1 MKTLLNALQEGR
13 FVELPE
19 TNKEKALNYLANLI
33 EAMPD
38 ISPGTDV
45 AGAVLTREQQFN
57 TGIGMGWACP
67 HMRTPHDG
75 EMICAAG
82 WSPAGIDY
90 GASDTK
96 PVHFV
101 VMYYVP
107 DSQKNVYLKEVSAL
121 VKAIQKKQGDQPMP
135 VMPSLAA
142 ARDWILDLVAL
153 ALENQMPDAKARMIH
168 LEAKQAAALVSG
180 GLPYAIVP
188 VTILVNPGTRSV
200 VLSQDPD
207 TVAKLEAAGEMD
219 VALAKQAPFEHG
231 GYKVLF
237 RSVSAY
243 QAKRLLYDCL
253 AIKLNG
259 TAGVV
264 AEKPKGYGVGF
275 SPRRRGAR
283 MNGRKPGVEGH
294 RWHGFSQMGNAP
306 IVAEQ
311 MIFRSEI

>member
-45 AGAVLTREQQFN
+45 AGAVMTREQQFN
-57 TGIGMGWACP
+57 TGIGQGWACP
-67 HMRTPHDG
+67 HMRSPHDG
-75 EMICAAG
+75 EIICAAG
-82 WSPAGIDY
+82 WSPGGIDY
-90 GASDTK
+90 GASDGQ

-121 VKAIQKKQGDQPMP
+121 VKAIQKKQGDRPAA
-135 VMPSLAA
+135 SFTTLAE
-142 ARDWILDLVAL
+142 ARNWILDLVSV
-153 ALENQMPDAKARMIH
+153 ALETQVPDAKARMIH
-168 LEAKQAAALVSG
+168 LEAKQAAAG
-180 GLPYAIVP
+180 GAQAGTFPYAIIP
-188 VTILVNPGTRSV
+188 VTILVNPGAHTV
-200 VLSQDPD
+200 VLCQDPE
-207 TVAKLEAAGEMD
+207 TVTRLEAAGDMEA
-219 VALAKQAPFEHG
+219 ALARQAPFEHG

-243 QAKRLLYDCL
+243 QSKRLLYDCL

-259 TAGVV
+259 A
-264 AEKPKGYGVGF
+264 AEKPK
-275 SPRRRGAR
+275 S
-283 MNGRKPGVEGH
+283 
-294 RWHGFSQMGNAP
+294 
-306 IVAEQ
+306 
-311 MIFRSEI
+311 

>member
-1 MKTLLNALQEGR
+1 LIMKTLLNALQEGR

-45 AGAVLTREQQFN
+45 AGAVMAREQQFN
-57 TGIGMGWACP
+57 TGIGLGWACP
-67 HMRTPHDG
+67 HMRTPHEG

-90 GASDTK
+90 GASDGK
-96 PVHFV
+96 PVHFL

-107 DSQKNVYLKEVSAL
+107 DSQKHVYLKEVSAL
-121 VKAIQKKQGDQPMP
+121 VKAIQKKQGDQAMP

-168 LEAKQAAALVSG
+168 LEARQAAASVSG
-180 GLPYAIVP
+180 GAPTDGLPYAIVP
-188 VTILVNPGTRSV
+188 VTILVNPGARSV
-200 VLSQDPD
+200 VLSQDPE
-207 TVAKLEAAGEMD
+207 TVTRLEGAGEMD
-219 VALAKQAPFEHG
+219 AALAKQAPFEHG

-243 QAKRLLYDCL
+243 QNKRLLYDCL

-259 TAGVV
+259 AG
-264 AEKPKGYGVGF
+264 EKAKG
-275 SPRRRGAR
+275 
-283 MNGRKPGVEGH
+283 
-294 RWHGFSQMGNAP
+294 
-306 IVAEQ
+306 
-311 MIFRSEI
+311 